1 MDGAAADVEQ
11 VLTRA
16 AGLPVLL
23 DGVAHRLLG
32 EVVLELEG
40 GDGESVDEKPQVEG
54 ALFLVVAVPQLAGDG
69 ETVLGVAFCRGAVPW
84 RGRTVEEVNVVLV
97 VADAPAEDVDDAA
110 AADFAFQ
117 SGRGTDV
124 WWGCRCRA

>member
-32 EVVLELEG
+32 EVILEFEG
-40 GDGESVDEKPQVEG
+40 GDRQAVDEEPQVEG
-54 ALFLVVAVPQLAGDG
+54 LLFLVVAVPQLAGDG
-69 ETVLGVAFCRGAVPW
+69 ETVLGVAFCGGAVPW
-84 RGRTVEEVNVVLV
+84 RRRTEEEVNVVLM
-97 VADAPAEDVDDAA
+97 VADAPA
-110 AADFAFQ
+110 
-117 SGRGTDV
+117 
-124 WWGCRCRA
+124 